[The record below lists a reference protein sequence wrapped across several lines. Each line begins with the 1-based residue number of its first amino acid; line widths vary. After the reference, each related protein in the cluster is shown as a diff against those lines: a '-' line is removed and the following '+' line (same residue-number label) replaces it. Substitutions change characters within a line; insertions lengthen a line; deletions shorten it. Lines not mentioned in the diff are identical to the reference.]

1 MKATNFFKSAL
12 FLALFVAMFGSAEG
26 DLRVGVVNFAT
37 CIEKTYLGQDE
48 NAKLESLRSEM
59 ISMIETKQ
67 KDFQAVAEKLNN
79 PDFMDTITQEAEK
92 ELEGKARAL
101 SEELQLMGNQ
111 TDQALQQAYGKMLQS
126 LKGEIDKACEYIAR
140 EKDYDYILNKES
152 CFYFKRPTDITQLVI
167 QELDRHYQPEAT
179 SNSQKGE

>member
-12 FLALFVAMFGSAEG
+12 FLALFVAMFGSAEETFH
-26 DLRVGVVNFAT
+26 VGIVNFAT
-37 CIEKTYLGQDE
+37 CVEKSYLGQDE
-48 NAKLESLRSEM
+48 NAKLESLRGEM

-67 KDFQAVAEKLNN
+67 KDFQEVAEKLNN
-79 PDFMDTITQEAEK
+79 PDYMDTITEDAAFQ
-92 ELEGKARAL
+92 LETKAKGL

-111 TDQALQQAYGKMLQS
+111 TDQALQQAYGKMFQNV
-126 LKGEIDKACEYIAR
+126 KGEIDKACEYIAR

-167 QELDRHYQPEAT
+167 TELNRHYQPEA
-179 SNSQKGE
+179 QEKGEK